1 MHEEEITWYPCSL
14 YSVTAALI
22 SRACP
27 SQFPGWVP
35 NGPPSTRHNF
45 RILEEFLVW
54 GQPRSP
60 KASPS
65 CAQTPP
71 SPQRDPSQICKH
83 KHSFS
88 WWPPMAAPPRV
99 QSEPSL
105 SFMTQGWWEL
115 CNRHSVN
122 VFSSC
127 FFQGS
132 NCLIISLL
140 AGQKPKRNDLTG
152 QLGKWFVEILGPRK
166 SLGPVPGW
174 HPLEGSLT
182 KERGAGSKRKARSRS
197 RALEGKAPAAR
208 LQVKK

>member
-1 MHEEEITWYPCSL
+1 
-14 YSVTAALI
+14 
-22 SRACP
+22 
-27 SQFPGWVP
+27 
-35 NGPPSTRHNF
+35 
-45 RILEEFLVW
+45 
-54 GQPRSP
+54 
-60 KASPS
+60 
-65 CAQTPP
+65 
-71 SPQRDPSQICKH
+71 
-83 KHSFS
+83 
-88 WWPPMAAPPRV
+88 MAAPPRV
-99 QSEPSL
+99 QSEPSP

-166 SLGPVPGW
+166 SLGPLPGW

-182 KERGAGSKRKARSRS
+182 KKRGAGSKRKAGSRS
-197 RALEGKAPAAR
+197 WALEEKAPAAR
-208 LQVKK
+208 LQVKKWYCQRAVWAARLPGPNVNNGGREGEKRKEWLGTHSIEKLGNERALWRSLSASKAESQFLPEVRPAQDNEISVSPWCGHRVDTSASTCS